1 MKLLTLNTHS
11 LQEENYLQKLKQ
23 FIDVILIE
31 KPDIIAM
38 QEVNQTITAPL
49 AGQELLTGFYPCSNE
64 KTALREDNH
73 AANTAKLLREA
84 GISCSWISSKIGYEK
99 YDEGMALI
107 CLGEKIISTDSFY
120 ISKIQD
126 YQNWKTRK
134 VLGIQ
139 IANCNDWFF
148 TVHMGWW
155 QDKEEPFSEQW
166 KRFFSN
172 LQKKRNEAK
181 NVWLMGDFN
190 SPSEIRNQGYDLIK
204 SDGWYD
210 TYSISEEKDNGFT
223 VKGSIDG
230 WKTFSED
237 YKQVHDGMRI
247 DHIWCCNQV
256 NVKSSRV
263 IFNGNNGPV
272 VSDHFGVII
281 EI

>member
-38 QEVNQTITAPL
+38 QEVNQTITSPL